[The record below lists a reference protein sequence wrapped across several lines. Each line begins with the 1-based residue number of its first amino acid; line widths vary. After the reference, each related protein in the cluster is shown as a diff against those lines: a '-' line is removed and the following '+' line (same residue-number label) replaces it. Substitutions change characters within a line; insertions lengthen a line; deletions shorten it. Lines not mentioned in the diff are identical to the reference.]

1 MEVQRLSIKIEK
13 LSRNE
18 RVIIKILNERIIV
31 VKDN

>member
-1 MEVQRLSIKIEK
+1 MEIQRLSIKIEK

-31 VKDN
+31 IKDN